1 MLILFIGDI
10 VGRPG
15 RECVGRL
22 LPALRSEYSLDL
34 VIANGENAAGG
45 FGLTPAIAQEFF
57 SVGIDA
63 LTLGNHTWAQKEIIP
78 YLDTDAPVVRP
89 LNFPPG
95 TPGRGV
101 RIVRS
106 RQGIDVA
113 LLNLMGRVFMDPLDS
128 PFRAADAALLE
139 IGSTMPVIV
148 DMHAEATSEKI
159 ALGNHL
165 DGRVSAVLGTHT
177 HVPTADARLLP
188 KGTLYLT
195 DVGMVGP
202 YNSVIGAEVEGT
214 IRRFIT
220 QLPLRTD
227 RPDKIPGPVSFNSAL
242 LEIDSQ
248 TGQGISIRR
257 LDILDDAPAQ
267 E

>member
-1 MLILFIGDI
+1 M
-10 VGRPG
+10 
-15 RECVGRL
+15 GRL
-22 LPALRSEYSLDL
+22 LPALRSEYAFDL

-45 FGLTPAIAQEFF
+45 RGLSPKTAKELF
-57 SVGIDA
+57 SAGVDA

-89 LNFPPG
+89 LNYPPG
-95 TPGRGV
+95 TPGRGL

-113 LLNLMGRVFMDPLDS
+113 LINVMGRVFMEPLDS
-128 PFRAADAALLE
+128 PFRAVDAALLKIE
-139 IGSTMPVIV
+139 GVMPIIV

-159 ALGNHL
+159 ALGNYL

-202 YNSVIGAEVEGT
+202 YNSVIGAEIEST
-214 IRRFIT
+214 LSRFVT
-220 QLPLRTD
+220 QMPVRTQPL
-227 RPDKIPGPVSFNSAL
+227 DKIPGPVSFNAAL
-242 LEIDSQ
+242 LEVDPH
-248 TGQGISIRR
+248 TGRGISIRR
-257 LDILDDAPAQ
+257 LDILDDVPSA